1 MKTNLI
7 LLFGL
12 LLLSACKADKADA
25 ELRQNPADNVS
36 EPAPAAAPEQ
46 EAVSTRVV
54 SVDGISADDRTYVPN
69 ERFGKITANTTPEQ
83 LVEYYGEENVK
94 KDSIH
99 LGEGYYLAG
108 YKLFPGTPSEA
119 SLLFPGGKAQLRD
132 MQVTVDLTATD
143 WKAAQTGIKIGTS
156 MEELERL
163 NGGPFS
169 FYGFEW
175 DYAGAV
181 TDWKG
186 GALKD
191 YRLRVSYDFE
201 NRKNTVLHP
210 SIRGEQETSSENP
223 ALKGLEVK
231 VIQIIV
237 RLPVLEE

>member
-7 LLFGL
+7 LLLGL
-12 LLLSACKADKADA
+12 LLLSACKADAD
-25 ELRQNPADNVS
+25 LRKNPADNVS

-46 EAVSTRVV
+46 KIVPAKVV
-54 SVDGISADDRTYVPN
+54 SVDGISADDRTYVPS
-69 ERFGKITANTTPEQ
+69 ERLGKITASTTPEQ
-83 LVEYYGEENVK
+83 LVEYYGAENVK

-108 YKLFPGTPSEA
+108 YKLFPGTESEV
-119 SLLFPGGKAQLRD
+119 SLLFPGGKADLRD
-132 MQVTVDLTATD
+132 MQATIDFTATD
-143 WKAAQTGIKIGTS
+143 WKAAQTGVKIGTTL
-156 MEELERL
+156 EELERL

-175 DYAGAV
+175 DYGGAV

-191 YRLRVSYDFE
+191 YRIRVSYDFKNRE
-201 NRKNTVLHP
+201 NTTLHP
-210 SIRGEQETSSENP
+210 SIRGEQETSTENP
-223 ALKGLEVK
+223 ALRGLDVK

-237 RLPVLEE
+237 RLPAMEE